1 MSASTSLDHTPQGSN
16 ALTKIIIVRHGQT
29 KWNLEKRF
37 RGSQDIPLD
46 KTGVS
51 QAEALARRLAPDT
64 IAAVYSSRLQRAL
77 KTAEI
82 IAKPHGLVPIATE
95 GLSNISY
102 GDLEGQLISDIASEQ
117 PEFYRAMLE
126 TPHLVRFPGGNTLNE
141 LTERA
146 VTGLHEMI
154 ARHPGQTFVA
164 VSHQVVTRILICAM
178 LGLDN
183 SYHWDITQDTCC
195 MNVFRFKK
203 DRFAVERL
211 NDTCHLAKLNGS
223 DA

>member
-1 MSASTSLDHTPQGSN
+1 MTR
-16 ALTKIIIVRHGQT
+16 IIIVRHGQT
-29 KWNLEKRF
+29 QWNLEKRF

-46 KTGVS
+46 ETGIQ
-51 QAEALARRLAPDT
+51 QAEAVARRLAPLS

-82 IAKPHGLVPIATE
+82 IGQPHGLVPIATD

-102 GDLEGQLISDIASEQ
+102 GDLEGQLIADIAKDQ

-146 VTGLHEMI
+146 VSGLDEMV
-154 ARHPGQTFVA
+154 ARHEGQTFVA
-164 VSHQVVTRILICAM
+164 VSHQVVTRILVCAM
-178 LGLDN
+178 LNLDN
-183 SYHWDITQDTCC
+183 SRHWDITQDTCC
-195 MNVFRFKK
+195 INVFRFKNGHYIV
-203 DRFAVERL
+203 DRL
-211 NDTCHLAKLNGS
+211 NDTCHLAALGGT
-223 DA
+223 DL